1 MQSQMSMTLNQLMVR
16 AEYVLLTGISYR
28 ILREPKK
35 KEIIMILIESKFPSY
50 NLDLKKD
57 KSPLKTSHPYAT
69 RSKGEPP
76 TLSLSTTAGM
86 GSGGLRKAHTQ
97 SVTFCSKCLGKPFWI

>member
-1 MQSQMSMTLNQLMVR
+1 MAR
-16 AEYVLLTGISYR
+16 AECILLTGISYR

-35 KEIIMILIESKFPSY
+35 ITDYKDPYPSEQGLKVPSY
-50 NLDLKKD
+50 NPTLSKD

-69 RSKGEPP
+69 CSKGEPP

-97 SVTFCSKCLGKPFWI
+97 SVTFCSKCLGKTFWI